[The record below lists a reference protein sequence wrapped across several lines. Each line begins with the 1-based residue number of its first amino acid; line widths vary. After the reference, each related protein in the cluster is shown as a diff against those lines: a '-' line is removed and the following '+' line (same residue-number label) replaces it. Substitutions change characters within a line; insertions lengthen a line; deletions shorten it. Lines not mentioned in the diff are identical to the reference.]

1 MLQCQN
7 AEWFSTIS
15 RIIIRHSYTN
25 GLSPGAEKGMTPVRF
40 GCYHSA
46 PFTLT
51 EDLFCLQEA

>member
-15 RIIIRHSYTN
+15 LIIIRHSYTN
-25 GLSPGAEKGMTPVRF
+25 GLAPGAEKGMTPVRF

>member
-1 MLQCQN
+1 MLQCQI

-15 RIIIRHSYTN
+15 RSIILHSYTN
-25 GLSPGAEKGMTPVRF
+25 GLARRAEKGMTPVRF

>member
-1 MLQCQN
+1 MVQHHQPDNYTAFLYERFGLQ
-7 AEWFSTIS
+7 SGKGLTHIS
-15 RIIIRHSYTN
+15 
-25 GLSPGAEKGMTPVRF
+25 L